1 MKRIISNS
9 VLLFCLSFCFL
20 ALPVSCSSSSATG
33 THVGY
38 EYVDLGLS
46 VKWATCNVGASSPE
60 GYGSYFAWG
69 ETSPKSEYNW
79 RNLKYCTE
87 VDEWDN
93 AKFSKYVAESEYGR
107 VDNKTSLELDDDAAS
122 ANWGGSWRMPTKE
135 EFQEL
140 IYNCNWKW
148 TTKDG
153 QNGYKVVSKVNGKSI
168 FLPAAG
174 WRDDTYLNRVGSGG
188 SYWSS
193 SLYGSICHSARYL
206 DFNSVDCCT
215 TSSFRGNGF
224 PVRPVLDY
232 L

>member
-168 FLPAAG
+168 SSRLP
-174 WRDDTYLNRVGSGG
+174 GG
-188 SYWSS
+188 
-193 SLYGSICHSARYL
+193 A
-206 DFNSVDCCT
+206 T
-215 TSSFRGNGF
+215 TRISTVWAVVAVTG
-224 PVRPVLDY
+224 PVRFMGASAIALVTSTSTQ
-232 L
+232 